1 LNHGRSKPS
10 KTLRSPTKTGL
21 MFVTVAADNLLI
33 SSHSQILFQHNK
45 YGKTK
50 ACFPMS
56 RIWHLTSTSIDEFKK
71 CGIKHC

>member
-1 LNHGRSKPS
+1 
-10 KTLRSPTKTGL
+10 